1 MFNEIDDDGIGINIE
16 DIYMLRF
23 YHADEDT
30 MEILFFY
37 GQEPAFEMTM
47 DERCINAEVF
57 HVRLWDGCF
66 MPDEE
71 RCIYS
76 DLDNGTDSK
85 IIPFRKV
92 K

>member
-1 MFNEIDDDGIGINIE
+1 MEMEINIE

-23 YHADEDT
+23 YHAEEDT
-30 MEILFFY
+30 MKILFFY
-37 GQEPAFEMTM
+37 GQKPAFEMAM

-76 DLDNGTDSK
+76 DNPLDAVLDNGTDSK
-85 IIPFRKV
+85 VIPFRKA